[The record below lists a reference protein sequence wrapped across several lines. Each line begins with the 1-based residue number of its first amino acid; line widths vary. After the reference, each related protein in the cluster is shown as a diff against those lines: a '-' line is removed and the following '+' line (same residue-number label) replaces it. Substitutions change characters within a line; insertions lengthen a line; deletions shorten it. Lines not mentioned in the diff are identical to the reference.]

1 VRPKSREPKENAD
14 EEGMRPEGGLGHA
27 DVAAAGEAGGCVV
40 VKRRKRKRLFSKP
53 ERPRKRRTQESA
65 FLGVSLSSTHTPP
78 HTPTHTPPAPLPA
91 VNAAETV
98 LPDKGDLVEGAESA
112 GGVLSAWSVAALD
125 QRGVSR
131 AESPCSGP
139 CSSRSSACEAGAREV
154 IQEPVWK
161 SAFDAQS
168 GRTYYYEVKT
178 REVAWELP
186 AGGAPVAS
194 RSSQGPEAAGEVD
207 AAVAPVAPVSAFSSP
222 RTPGG
227 TEGASLDQAAAGAK
241 AEGQEEDDGG
251 KNLAGTPPLVSGSC
265 TAIYIAAE
273 AVACEQYCR
282 DVAAASNMHAG
293 HMGGVT
299 TGRRGATEL

>member
-1 VRPKSREPKENAD
+1 
-14 EEGMRPEGGLGHA
+14 
-27 DVAAAGEAGGCVV
+27 VV

-53 ERPRKRRTQESA
+53 ERPRKRGTQESA
-65 FLGVSLSSTHTPP
+65 LESLGVSLSSTHTPP

-98 LPDKGDLVEGAESA
+98 LPEGDLVEGRESA
-112 GGVLSAWSVAALD
+112 GGVLSAWSVAAPE

-131 AESPCSGP
+131 AESPCSGLEAESPCSGRSGP

-154 IQEPVWK
+154 IQEAVWK
-161 SAFDAQS
+161 SAVDARVRAQS
-168 GRTYYYEVKT
+168 GRTYYHEVKT
-178 REVAWELP
+178 REVALELP
-186 AGGAPVAS
+186 AGGAPVAAS
-194 RSSQGPEAAGEVD
+194 RSSQGSEAAGEVD
-207 AAVAPVAPVSAFSSP
+207 AAVAPVAPVAPVAASSSP

-241 AEGQEEDDGG
+241 AEGQEEDEGG

-282 DVAAASNMHAG
+282 DVAAASDMHAG
-293 HMGGVT
+293 HMVGVT
-299 TGRRGATEL
+299 TGRRGATAP